1 MTNETK
7 EIYSEVYQVLNLLG
21 AEYISRLPKSLVNML
36 NEKRKLDYN
45 PEYTDDVSLS
55 KQNIRKKSLAIIVLL
70 YLNYWC
76 ENENEVL
83 EAKQILL
90 DNEEKYQ
97 KELREK
103 YNPDNIFKN
112 YNQRHENI
120 IENNEEKDLAVPQSQ
135 SLMRRILNKIKKNE
149 IGLYKQI

>member
-21 AEYISRLPKSLVNML
+21 DEYINRLPKSLVNML

-103 YNPDNIFKN
+103 YNPDNIFEN

-135 SLMRRILNKIKKNE
+135 SLMRRILNKIKNIFRKK
-149 IGLYKQI
+149 IK

>member
-21 AEYISRLPKSLVNML
+21 DEYINRLPKSLVNML

-103 YNPDNIFKN
+103 YNPDNIFEN

-135 SLMRRILNKIKKNE
+135 SLMRRILNKIKNIFLKK
-149 IGLYKQI
+149 IK

>member
-1 MTNETK
+1 
-7 EIYSEVYQVLNLLG
+7 
-21 AEYISRLPKSLVNML
+21 ML

-135 SLMRRILNKIKKNE
+135 SLMRRILNKIKNIFRKK
-149 IGLYKQI
+149 IK

>member
-21 AEYISRLPKSLVNML
+21 DEYINRLPKSLVNML

-135 SLMRRILNKIKKNE
+135 SLMRRILNKIKNIFRKK
-149 IGLYKQI
+149 IK